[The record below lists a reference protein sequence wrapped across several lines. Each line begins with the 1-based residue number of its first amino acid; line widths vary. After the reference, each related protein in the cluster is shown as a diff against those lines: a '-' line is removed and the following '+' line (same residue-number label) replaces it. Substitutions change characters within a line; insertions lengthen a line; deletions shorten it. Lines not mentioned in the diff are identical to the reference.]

1 MTQDTYHEVKSRYG
15 GIAKQTSNA
24 DTNQSKDNEQGN
36 DKDVEGKLAKAFG
49 YTAADLSSL
58 PGKANLG
65 LSCGNPIAF
74 ANVKPGETI
83 VDLGSGG
90 GIDVFLAARKVGS
103 EGRAIGVDMTDEM
116 ITLATNNAKKANL
129 LDSQVQFIKASIT
142 SIPLPDSSANCII
155 SNCVINLVPKEDKP
169 AVFAEIAR
177 LLKPGGRVAVSDIL
191 ARKPLPPA
199 IGSDMALYVGCVAGA
214 SLVREYEDWLGS
226 VGLQN
231 VLIVDTKADINL
243 YKQTL
248 DSGREGSCCAP
259 KESIRIPRP
268 RFADVDFNEWVG
280 SFQIYAIKGS
290 H

>member
-1 MTQDTYHEVKSRYG
+1 MTQDTYHEVQSRYG

-24 DTNQSKDNEQGN
+24 DTNKGSDRGKEKDDE
-36 DKDVEGKLAKAFG
+36 DRLAQAFG
-49 YTAADLSSL
+49 YTAADLSFL

-74 ANVKPGETI
+74 ANIKPGETV

-103 EGRAIGVDMTDEM
+103 EGRAIGVDMTEEM
-116 ITLATNNAKKANL
+116 ITLAANNAKKANL
-129 LDSQVQFIKASIT
+129 PDNQVQFIKAPIT
-142 SIPLPDSSANCII
+142 SIPLPDSSVDCII

-169 AVFAEIAR
+169 AVFTEIAR
-177 LLKPGGRVAVSDIL
+177 LLKPGGRVAISDIL

-199 IGSDMALYVGCVAGA
+199 IVADMALYVGCIAGA
-214 SLVREYEDWLGS
+214 SLVKEYEDWLGKA
-226 VGLQN
+226 GLED
-231 VLIVDTKADINL
+231 VLIVDRKADINL

-248 DSGREGSCCAP
+248 DSGREDSCCVP
-259 KESIRIPRP
+259 KHSVLIRGS

-280 SFQIYAIKGS
+280 SFQIYAIKGGL
-290 H
+290 